1 MSYSAYIEMA
11 ARTVIINFHCVII
24 TWEEIMNKTKGIVS
38 AKRDLTLVFSR
49 FQLFFLYS
57 LKCPLHIASTH

>member
-49 FQLFFLYS
+49 FQLFF
-57 LKCPLHIASTH
+57 